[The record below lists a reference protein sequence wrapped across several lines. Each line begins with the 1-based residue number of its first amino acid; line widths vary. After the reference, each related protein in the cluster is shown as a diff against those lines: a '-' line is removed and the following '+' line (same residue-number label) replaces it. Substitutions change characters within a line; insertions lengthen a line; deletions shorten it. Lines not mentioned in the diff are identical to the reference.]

1 LFIYEK
7 NVVLNAVSPII
18 LSPLPSGLGIPEV
31 SIGVDAIIA
40 PAALSANRVIIAL
53 VRFRSTL
60 SDVLVFLEVAHFSDE
75 IILLVVLTGELLF
88 AARADALD
96 EIFSALLVKPRA
108 NLELTGPFVFQAI
121 DQCSGSLAIFNRSSH
136 ASPAT
141 QI

>member
-1 LFIYEK
+1 M
-7 NVVLNAVSPII
+7 
-18 LSPLPSGLGIPEV
+18 
-31 SIGVDAIIA
+31 
-40 PAALSANRVIIAL
+40 IIAL

-108 NLELTGPFVFQAI
+108 NFELAGPFVFQAI
-121 DQCSGSLAIFNRSSH
+121 DQCSGS
-136 ASPAT
+136 
-141 QI
+141 